1 MEYVDL
7 LSMAWM
13 AVMAVV
19 FAAVVFAAVVFVFL
33 YRWSLI
39 GRGDALQKE
48 KTVTL
53 PPFWAARPAA
63 WFAFAESKFREKA
76 IISQRRRFDLLLAAM
91 PEKILDQVMDVV
103 DNIPEDFPYDT
114 LKSRLLESH
123 TLSDHE
129 KLEILYKSE
138 PLGGRKPSQMLAS
151 MLAYCPAGMEQ
162 TIMFQFLF
170 LQRLPVTLR
179 TLLGEQEPGDI
190 RSLAARADRLW
201 ATHRPQSHDLVA
213 NVDVAEEQ
221 PAQIAAVQKKE
232 PFRKKKFAGKKF
244 GGRPSAAAGGQATS
258 SSSSGSGSGSGSGPG
273 ELTHS
278 EQARVGSGICYF
290 HWTHGAKANKC
301 VAPCSWTGN

>member
-1 MEYVDL
+1 MEFVDL
-7 LSMAWM
+7 LSLVLVAIL
-13 AVMAVV
+13 AIFVA
-19 FAAVVFAAVVFVFL
+19 AAVVFVFL
-33 YRWSLI
+33 QRWSWL
-39 GRGDALQKE
+39 GHGNALQKE

-91 PEKILDQVMDVV
+91 PERILDQVMDVV

-201 ATHRPQSHDLVA
+201 ATHNLQSHDLVA
-213 NVDVAEEQ
+213 QVGTVEEQ
-221 PAQIAAVQKKE
+221 PAQIAAVQVD
-232 PFRKKKFAGKKF
+232 
-244 GGRPSAAAGGQATS
+244 TS
-258 SSSSGSGSGSGSGPG
+258 SPG
-273 ELTHS
+273 GLTHS
-278 EQARVGSGICYF
+278 EQARVGSGLCYF
-290 HWTHGAKANKC
+290 HWTHGARARRC
-301 VAPCSWTGN
+301 EAPCSWSEN

>member
-1 MEYVDL
+1 MEFVDL
-7 LSMAWM
+7 LSMALV
-13 AVMAVV
+13 AIMAVV
-19 FAAVVFAAVVFVFL
+19 FAAVVFIFL
-33 YRWSLI
+33 HRWSWF
-39 GRGDALQKE
+39 GHGDAWQKE

-103 DNIPEDFPYDT
+103 DNIPEDIPYDT

-232 PFRKKKFAGKKF
+232 PLKKKFAGKKF
-244 GGRPSAAAGGQATS
+244 GGRPSAAVGGQAAS
-258 SSSSGSGSGSGSGPG
+258 SSSSGSGSGSGPG
-273 ELTHS
+273 GLTHS
-278 EQARVGSGICYF
+278 EQARVGSGLCYF
-290 HWTHGAKANKC
+290 HWTHGVKANKC